1 MQIQSYTSNVNFGQV
16 YVNSTEAQKLLRKAD
31 RIIKANYKTDYINI
45 NIPDGHKKPL
55 WSVFSKH
62 IQERQAKNPN
72 NILIDIADKAKQL
85 LSIKTI
91 DSRGNTITRH
101 TVSPIPKFGTHNEIM
116 PKNDYYQSYYHS
128 FDQKRY
134 GQSDFLDALDKAEY
148 EVDMLYQKQLK
159 EISKSQISL
168 RELPRTVNKQRNAE
182 LVRNPRRLEKA
193 KSKLQ
198 LHVQRPFEN
207 LKSMLPHEPQIT
219 KLEPKN
225 KEKLPR
231 RLKKEA
237 RRNESI

>member
-1 MQIQSYTSNVNFGQV
+1 MQIQSYNSNVNFGKV

-31 RIIKANYKTDYINI
+31 RIIKANYKTDYINT
-45 NIPDGHKKPL
+45 NIPEGHKKPL

-72 NILIDIADKAKQL
+72 NIIIDIADKAKQL
-85 LSIKTI
+85 LSIRTLDSQGYTI
-91 DSRGNTITRH
+91 SRR
-101 TVSPIPKFGTHNEIM
+101 TVSPIPKIGTHNEIM
-116 PKNDYYQSYYHS
+116 PKDDYYQSYYHS
-128 FDQKRY
+128 FDKKSY

-148 EVDMLYQKQLK
+148 EVDMLYQKQQK
-159 EISKSQISL
+159 EISKPQISL
-168 RELPRTVNKQRNAE
+168 RELPRSSNKQREAGTI
-182 LVRNPRRLEKA
+182 RNPRRLEKA

-207 LKSMLPHEPQIT
+207 LKSMLPAEPQNT

-237 RRNESI
+237 KRNESI